1 MFGLQ
6 IINLWQN
13 TDFHLSP
20 HQGRDTFII
29 AGADDIMAQL
39 EESQVTIGTIKA
51 SRYIAPIQVQIVLSF
66 SQIYQSTFKSDSS
79 FLLNQYYLIKEKT
92 CLMVDMFTWYKKKNE
107 WFIVLS
113 DTSWP
118 MGEQARSV
126 FKDFGW
132 VAHSAKNV
140 SVFRTNFQCS
150 RYPKVMVLY
159 DWHWNIAQAL
169 FKLKLRHYMFKYN
182 GEIVLW

>member
-92 CLMVDMFTWYKKKNE
+92 CLMVDMFTWYKKKMSDLLSFQTQVDQWESKLGVFSRTLDE
-107 WFIVLS
+107 WLTVQRMYLYLEPIF
-113 DTSWP
+113 
-118 MGEQARSV
+118 
-126 FKDFGW
+126 
-132 VAHSAKNV
+132 SAPDIQ
-140 SVFRTNFQCS
+140 R
-150 RYPKVMVLY
+150 
-159 DWHWNIAQAL
+159 
-169 FKLKLRHYMFKYN
+169 
-182 GEIVLW
+182 

>member
-1 MFGLQ
+1 MKLVENRIFFWNIVTLISSCQCQKIQHPSFNLFTFLLGLQ

-51 SRYIAPIQVQIVLSF
+51 SRYIAPIQVQILLSF

-79 FLLNQYYLIKEKT
+79 FFLYQYYMYLISRKT
-92 CLMVDMFTWYKKKNE
+92 CLMVEVFTWYKKKVHHHWVIYCPFRHKLTNGRANLGCFPGRWTSGSQSKE
-107 WFIVLS
+107 CIFI
-113 DTSWP
+113 
-118 MGEQARSV
+118 
-126 FKDFGW
+126 
-132 VAHSAKNV
+132 
-140 SVFRTNFQCS
+140 
-150 RYPKVMVLY
+150 
-159 DWHWNIAQAL
+159 
-169 FKLKLRHYMFKYN
+169 
-182 GEIVLW
+182 